1 VARKT
6 VIVNTAKVVKL
17 DKPSKLVELHAKEF
31 SLDLKVQRALNE
43 ARADAMADNF
53 QPHALGLLTAS
64 KRTDGH
70 IYVLDG
76 SHRVSA
82 ARKASYD
89 GLLACR
95 LFENL
100 TLQEEAQMF
109 LTLNN
114 SRAVQAIDRFKVRIT
129 QGEPVA
135 SGINKVLKAYGLHV
149 DWANNESLGVISAI
163 GALEKVYEG
172 AGVRE
177 KGSYPEL
184 VDKVIRTLHRA
195 YGEKADRATYS
206 KIILEGLGIFIAT
219 FGNQI
224 DYDRLVY
231 VLQGTSARQIAVQ
244 TRAMRDARIKGGQ
257 LGNNAAAVLHRLYNN
272 RHRPKLPEFHAVE
285 PRNASYHLDKGEQD
299 PLYVDPNQYV
309 IEDAMDEAQ
318 ELQDA

>member
-1 VARKT
+1 MVKKKI
-6 VIVNTAKVVKL
+6 IVNTSKVVTL

-43 ARADAMADNF
+43 ARADAMADDF
-53 QPHALGLLTAS
+53 QPHALGIITAS
-64 KRTDGH
+64 KRADGH
-70 IYVLDG
+70 VYCLDG
-76 SHRVSA
+76 GHRISA
-82 ARKASYD
+82 ARKADYQ

-100 TLQEEAQMF
+100 TIQEEAALF
-109 LTLNN
+109 LTLNS

-135 SGINKVLKAYGLHV
+135 SGINNVLKTYGLHV

-163 GALEKVYEG
+163 GALETVYAG

-177 KGSYPEL
+177 PGQYADL
-184 VDKVIRTLHRA
+184 LDKVIRTLDKA
-195 YGEKADRATYS
+195 YGERADRATYS
-206 KIILEGLGIFIAT
+206 KIMVEGLGIFIAT
-219 FGNQI
+219 FGTQI

-231 VLQGTSARQIAVQ
+231 ILQGTVPRQIAMQ
-244 TRAMRDARIKGGQ
+244 TRQMRDAKIKGGN
-257 LGNNAAAVLHRLYNN
+257 LGNNAAAVLHRLYNS
-272 RHRPKLPEFHAVE
+272 RHKPKLPEFHAVE
-285 PRNASYHLDKGEQD
+285 PRNASYHLDKGKD

-318 ELQDA
+318 ALQDA